1 MQVKEWRRGTVGTEG
16 GWSYHAKGLWIGLP
30 RTNSE
35 PEDQKQKV
43 AISIIGSSNY
53 TQRSYNLDLEAG
65 ACIVT
70 SDPVLQQKLTEERDG
85 LGEFASVVT
94 REDFARSERRVG
106 IKVRVAMW
114 IVGIVGGAL

>member
-1 MQVKEWRRGTVGTEG
+1 MDV
-16 GWSYHAKGLWIGLP
+16 YHAKGLWISLP
-30 RTNSE
+30 QPEIDTNTSKE
-35 PEDQKQKV
+35 KDGV

-70 SDPVLQQKLTEERDG
+70 SDPVLQGKLAEEKEH
-85 LGEFASVVT
+85 LGEYANVVT

-106 IKVRVAMW
+106 IQVRVAMW
-114 IVGIVGGAL
+114 IVGLVGGAL